1 MPADWP
7 SFKCVLAAEDLL
19 VKGLL
24 HVLIIRLCT
33 WLQGLDPFLDDAV
46 EVT

>member
-1 MPADWP
+1 MPVDWP

-19 VKGLL
+19 AKGLL

-33 WLQGLDPFLDDAV
+33 WLLNPFLGDAV